1 MNASASLAGQL
12 PLLMLA
18 TALSVPRVLVFMFIV
33 TLFPSVTYPR
43 MLRVAIAIGLSA
55 PVAYGVFHTLAV
67 QPQHAGVA
75 ALVLKECVLGLLLA
89 TPVAAPF
96 WVLQSV
102 GALIDNQRGA
112 NASAQL
118 TPFSQADSSVIGS
131 ALQQT
136 LTVVLAS
143 TGVLVGLYQ
152 VLLQSFETWPV
163 LDLAP
168 DLARFGFDIAVQGF
182 DDWVTKAVLYASPVI
197 AVILLVDFAFAL
209 ITLFAPQLQ
218 AYFASMPIK
227 SLCAI
232 AVLAVYL
239 SVLMSH
245 ADDHYRDAIRREI
258 AILKS
263 RSP

>member
-1 MNASASLAGQL
+1 MPLVEQL
-12 PLLMLA
+12 PLLLVA
-18 TALSVPRVLVFMFIV
+18 AALSVPRMMVFMFVV

-43 MLRVAIAIGLSA
+43 MLRVAIALGLSA
-55 PVAYGVFHTLAV
+55 PVVYGVFHALALH
-67 QPQHAGVA
+67 PQQAGVG
-75 ALVLKECVLGLLLA
+75 ALVVKEAILGLLLA

-131 ALQQT
+131 ALQQA

-143 TGVLVGLYQ
+143 TGVLVILYQ
-152 VLLQSFETWPV
+152 LLLQSFETWPV
-163 LDLAP
+163 LELAP
-168 DLARFGFDIAVQGF
+168 DLARFGFDLAVQGF
-182 DDWVTKAVLYASPVI
+182 DDWVTRAVLYASPAI

-227 SLCAI
+227 SLSAI

-239 SVLMSH
+239 SLLMSH
-245 ADDHYRDAIRREI
+245 ADDQFREAIRREI

-263 RSP
+263 HSR